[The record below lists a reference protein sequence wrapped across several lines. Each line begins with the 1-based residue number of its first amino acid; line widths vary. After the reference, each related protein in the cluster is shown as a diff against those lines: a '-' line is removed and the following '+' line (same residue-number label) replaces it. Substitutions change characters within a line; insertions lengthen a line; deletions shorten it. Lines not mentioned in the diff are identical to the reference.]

1 MNKKVSARPIESIY
15 NQLAPVYN
23 FVYGKL
29 FFNEGRR
36 TAIELLDLQAG
47 DKVLEV
53 GVGTGLTLP
62 MYPIDCTIVGIDLSE
77 GMLEEARQLI
87 KKQHIHHASVKFMN
101 ANHLEFADDSFDAVL
116 GNLFISATSDPVG
129 AMNEMK
135 RVCKPGGTL
144 VLMNHFK
151 SKNKIIGGMERAIL
165 PFAHRLGFDSALDL
179 DELLARTGLESKRLE
194 KVNLFNMWTAVAM
207 TNSKTQSK

>member
-1 MNKKVSARPIESIY
+1 MNKKPGARPIESFY

-36 TAIELLDLQAG
+36 TAIELLDLESG

-77 GMLEEARQLI
+77 EMLESARDLI
-87 KKQHIHHASVKFMN
+87 RKQHIRHASVKFMN
-101 ANHLEFADDSFDAVL
+101 AN
-116 GNLFISATSDPVG
+116 
-129 AMNEMK
+129 
-135 RVCKPGGTL
+135 
-144 VLMNHFK
+144 
-151 SKNKIIGGMERAIL
+151 
-165 PFAHRLGFDSALDL
+165 
-179 DELLARTGLESKRLE
+179 
-194 KVNLFNMWTAVAM
+194 
-207 TNSKTQSK
+207 